1 MMRPGLPVLL
11 VKRPKFHRLESS
23 STNRSAVKPTFFF
36 FLVFFFAKNYVLKY
50 TYIYIYKHVFFLA
63 GTKEIHMKYCAHVAK
78 NHISKMRVN
87 KDFPGH
93 ILFLDLSKHIQI

>member
-23 STNRSAVKPTFFF
+23 STDRSAVKPTFFCFCF
-36 FLVFFFAKNYVLKY
+36 FSLQRIMFLNMH
-50 TYIYIYKHVFFLA
+50 IYIYKHVFFLA